1 MSRSLA
7 LRREWWACR
16 KREIITPSFFFF
28 KPFRHLPLLFY
39 SLGFVKYYNTK
50 SKEQLVNNIL
60 QIFFLLLFS
69 LLISLL
75 SETVAFIFLFIT
87 CSLAYSETLHHVRK
101 APWAGNPCVV
111 LCKICCM
118 NFDFVPQPGN
128 LLPDVQDTVG
138 TDPIWWQLRYSC
150 TKSSFTCPPAS
161 VFLSLFPSFQ
171 SISSSQG
178 LNQSLLF
185 HGTFQHR
192 LFLWS
197 YLP

>member
-7 LRREWWACR
+7 LRKEWWACR
-16 KREIITPSFFFF
+16 KSLSPLLFF
-28 KPFRHLPLLFY
+28 KAFCHLPLLFY

-75 SETVAFIFLFIT
+75 SETAVFIFLFIT
-87 CSLAYSETLHHVRK
+87 CSLAYSENLHHIRK
-101 APWAGNPCVV
+101 APWAGNPFV
-111 LCKICCM
+111 L
-118 NFDFVPQPGN
+118 FHVRFVAWILIFIPQPGN

-138 TDPIWWQLRYSC
+138 TDPIWWQLQHSC
-150 TKSSFTCPPAS
+150 TKSNFTCPSAS

-171 SISSSQG
+171 FISSSQG
-178 LNQSLLF
+178 LNQILWFYGIF
-185 HGTFQHR
+185 HHR

-197 YLP
+197 YLL